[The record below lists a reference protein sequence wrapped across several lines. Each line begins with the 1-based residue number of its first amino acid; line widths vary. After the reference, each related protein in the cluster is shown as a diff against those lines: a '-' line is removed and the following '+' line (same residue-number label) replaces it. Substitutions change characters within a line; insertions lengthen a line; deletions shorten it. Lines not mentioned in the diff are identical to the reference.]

1 MNKIIATS
9 ALAAVALSQ
18 DAKDANRRNLVNLL
32 DHYNKDW
39 DVSTDYWT
47 NYGCNCRGD
56 LDRQANGSGK
66 AVDELDSNCK
76 VWKQCLKCAECEDVL
91 ASKYTVRKRRGE
103 YSCKD
108 PVGTCER
115 SICECDL
122 QFAIASGEVAADWDN
137 KKWGYNQDKCE
148 KQQGGNFVG
157 ECCFNQDGLATWF
170 NANKQC
176 CSDDGAL
183 YELGT
188 CV

>member
-66 AVDELDSNCK
+66 AVDELDRL
-76 VWKQCLKCAECEDVL
+76 V
-91 ASKYTVRKRRGE
+91 
-103 YSCKD
+103 YSYK
-108 PVGTCER
+108 
-115 SICECDL
+115 
-122 QFAIASGEVAADWDN
+122 
-137 KKWGYNQDKCE
+137 
-148 KQQGGNFVG
+148 
-157 ECCFNQDGLATWF
+157 
-170 NANKQC
+170 
-176 CSDDGAL
+176 
-183 YELGT
+183 
-188 CV
+188 